1 MVSARAG
8 EQVVFGGDRNCKQ
21 AESRERIGGYA
32 TGCAAD
38 ISAWS
43 CCAEQTPDIP
53 PRKEAGPKKL
63 AAI

>member
-38 ISAWS
+38 I
-43 CCAEQTPDIP
+43 P